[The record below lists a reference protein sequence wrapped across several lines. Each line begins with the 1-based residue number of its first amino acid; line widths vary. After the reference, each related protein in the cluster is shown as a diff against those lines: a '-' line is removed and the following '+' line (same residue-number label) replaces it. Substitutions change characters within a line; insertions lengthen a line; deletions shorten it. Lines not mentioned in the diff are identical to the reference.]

1 MSDYEGFG
9 LTPVPLMTPERAR
22 LVARGYKALADQL
35 AQNGIPSEAARAERQ
50 SQWWLTYSIALA
62 VKPGEEGTAE

>member
-1 MSDYEGFG
+1 MS
-9 LTPVPLMTPERAR
+9 PERAR
-22 LVARGYKALADQL
+22 LIARGYKAVAEQL
-35 AQNGIPSEAARAERQ
+35 AESGVRAEAARLERQ